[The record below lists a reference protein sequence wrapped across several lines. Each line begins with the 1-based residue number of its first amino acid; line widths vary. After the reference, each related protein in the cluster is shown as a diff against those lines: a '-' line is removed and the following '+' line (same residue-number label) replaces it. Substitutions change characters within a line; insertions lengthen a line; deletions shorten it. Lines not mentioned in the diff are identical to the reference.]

1 MSFGNSPY
9 WVLPIVN
16 VIDLVIFFGCIIVVV
31 WAFAHCARQ
40 RADAFTAIGTLSKGA
55 WLLIM
60 AGAALMSLLL
70 SFLSTLFGLV
80 ALTAGLIY
88 LLDVRPAIRDAIN
101 GNW

>member
-9 WVLPIVN
+9 WVLRIVG
-16 VIDLVIFFGCIIVVV
+16 VIDLVVLVVCIVVVV

-40 RADAFTAIGTLSKGA
+40 RSDAFTAVGTLSKGA

-60 AGAALMSLLL
+60 AGSAAMSLLL
-70 SFLSTLFGLV
+70 SFLSMLFGLV

-88 LLDVRPAIRDAIN
+88 LLDVRPAIKDAIT